1 MATYVIGD
9 IHGCF
14 LTLQKLLQRIQFS
27 SPQDRLWLVGDL
39 IGRGPRSLQVLRW
52 ARILGNRLI
61 AVLGNHDVHLL
72 ARAFE
77 VLPQR
82 QKDQWLLAAK
92 DKVQLLEWLRQRPL
106 IHFEEPYVLVHAGLL
121 PQWSIEEAT
130 QQGRG
135 VERVLRGPKAAAL
148 LKSLTWEQ
156 VPIWSN
162 TLGEYERQG
171 CTLRAMTELR
181 TISGDGSM
189 CLDFT
194 GPLDK
199 IPEGCTAW
207 FSAPQRKSKS
217 QIILF
222 GHWAGLG
229 FYQAPGLVGLD
240 SGCAWGRV
248 LTAIR
253 LEDQTVFQQPYA
265 EEQTRVEPS

>member
-14 LTLQKLLQRIQFS
+14 LTLQKLLQRIRFS
-27 SPQDRLWLVGDL
+27 PSQDRLWLVGDL

-52 ARILGNRLI
+52 ACGLGKRVI

-77 VLPQR
+77 VLPQK

-92 DKVQLLEWLRQRPL
+92 DRAQLLEWLRQRPL
-106 IHFEEPYVLVHAGLL
+106 VHFETPYVLVHAGLL

-130 QQGRG
+130 QQGR
-135 VERVLRGPKAAAL
+135 ETEQVLGGPKAAAL
-148 LKSLTWEQ
+148 LKSLAWDK

-162 TLGEYERQG
+162 KLSEYERQG

-181 TISGDGSM
+181 TISRDAGM

-199 IPEGCTAW
+199 VPQGCIPW
-207 FSAPQRKSKS
+207 FSAPERKSKS
-217 QIILF
+217 ATILF
-222 GHWAGLG
+222 GHWAALD
-229 FYQAPGLVGLD
+229 FYRAPGIIGLD
-240 SGCAWGRV
+240 SGCAWGRM

-253 LEDQTVFQQPYA
+253 LEDPAVLQQPNI
-265 EEQTRVEPS
+265 EDDEPG